1 MENVNIKYMA
11 YARALPPRPI
21 RMAIGDWGGPAEKMA
36 DGSNPQPWHCLPFIE
51 GSTYGL
57 ELLYPYE
64 TTCQVVGAD
73 GTIRFDWDYLKEPGG
88 DLTGSEFKAFL
99 PKQASK
105 YYLFNTRLDLQPP
118 PGYVLRTEPH
128 PRFFTDD
135 TGTIPLAMIGHLQNE
150 WYPRLLF
157 IVFRGPRQGERH
169 IFRKGEPYAQILF
182 IPKRM
187 KYEVTTM
194 TDAEAHERRELE
206 KAIETSK
213 EDIAD
218 KMWHAADGSTL
229 SNHYKVLANAYTNA
243 GQKGVDDAVREAVEL
258 RRLTIPTG
266 QSISENLGL
275 ADRFFSRLDYGRAK
289 EIYAQILEQSPD
301 CAEALSNLGVCY
313 ASIGNMMKGLELM
326 KKAVTL
332 EPEVPKYLSNLGEMW
347 RRMGQFQE
355 AENTIRLVL
364 RQRPN
369 DPGTLSVLAL
379 ILVEQGR
386 VPEGLQ
392 IYHTATALGY
402 PFPFTHLKMGLI
414 LSQKNFVNEARACF
428 HTALDIDPDFHPA
441 RQALQKL

>member
-1 MENVNIKYMA
+1 VESVNIKYMA

-64 TTCQVVGAD
+64 TPCHVVGAD

-118 PGYVLRTEPH
+118 PDYILRTEPH

-135 TGTIPLAMIGHLQNE
+135 TGTAPLAMIGHLQNE

-157 IVFRGPRQGERH
+157 VVFRGPRQGEKH

-187 KYEVTTM
+187 KYEVTM
-194 TDAEAHERRELE
+194 MNDAEAHQRRELE
-206 KAIETSK
+206 KAIEISK

-229 SNHYKVLANAYTNA
+229 SNHYKVLANSFTNS
-243 GQKGVDDAVREAVEL
+243 GQTGVEATVREAVER

-266 QSISENLGL
+266 QTIAENLAL
-275 ADRFFSRLDYGRAK
+275 AEQFFSRLDYGRAK
-289 EIYAQILEQSPD
+289 DVYTQILEKCPD

-313 ASIGNMMKGLELM
+313 ASIGNMTKGLDLM
-326 KKAVTL
+326 KKAVDL
-332 EPEVPKYLSNLGEMW
+332 EPTVPKYLSNLGEMW

-379 ILVEQGR
+379 ILVEQDR
-386 VPEGLQ
+386 IHEGWQ
-392 IYHTATALGY
+392 SYQTATALGY
-402 PFPFTHLKMGLI
+402 PFPFTHYKMGLI
-414 LSQKNFVNEARACF
+414 LFQKHFINEARACF
-428 HTALDIDPDFHPA
+428 ETALAIDPEFHLA